1 MLKREPSEPS
11 SMTNIPKKEPSE
23 TNERASV
30 DSTAGLI
37 KRKTV
42 ENKAQKEAIVKAEL
56 QDAINSIRRPN
67 RDVVG
72 KDMAE
77 TTERRATTS
86 LSQLRSKFDVAI
98 TTVLF
103 QILKHLQNPR
113 SQRST
118 RDCRAA

>member
-1 MLKREPSEPS
+1 
-11 SMTNIPKKEPSE
+11 MTNIPKKEPSE

-30 DSTAGLI
+30 DSTAGLV

-86 LSQLRSKFDVAI
+86 LSQLRSKFDIAI

-103 QILKHLQNPR
+103 QILKTLQNPR
-113 SQRST
+113 SQRNT
-118 RDCRAA
+118 RDYRAA